1 MKRRTL
7 ILEEIFSMLAT
18 PSQKEKLLSI
28 YRTGNKG
35 SANHFQL
42 CIIYDKVK
50 KLLNY
55 KEESKTFFPFHTL
68 GAKRTLKINSSEGSR
83 IVSM

>member
-7 ILEEIFSMLAT
+7 ILEEIFNMLAT
-18 PSQKEKLLSI
+18 PTQKEKLLSI

-42 CIIYDKVK
+42 CIIYDKVR

-55 KEESKTFFPFHTL
+55 KEESKTFFPFHVSAT
-68 GAKRTLKINSSEGSR
+68 KRTIKINSRNGNE